1 MLWDSKNHELCSAT
15 NEQSITSKDK
25 LRKYKN
31 VMRLSQPI
39 VKNL

>member
-1 MLWDSKNHELCSAT
+1 MLWYSKNHELCSAT

-25 LRKYKN
+25 LVKYKN
-31 VMRLSQPI
+31 VMKLNQLI